1 MELPNYYTPIIFNIK
16 IMRKV
21 NKILDLLW
29 ARKNVQGSWES
40 ERLDNFETIIEQL
53 ANEMGFKFDI
63 WEGKIT
69 KINK

>member
-1 MELPNYYTPIIFNIK
+1 
-16 IMRKV
+16 MRKV

-69 KINK
+69 KIKK